1 MSYLSK
7 GDIIIKNDEWLILDI
22 ADGACLLIMLNTSKT
37 CLRIYSLECI
47 LNELDNGIA
56 ELKIKDSSDY
66 NIIPIQEFG
75 ASAVHNQRM
84 RSMAE
89 KIITKDENLFWLQN
103 RQERSRIISE
113 LAAEY
118 GVCTNTVRRFL
129 HDYLQ
134 NNLSLSKMKCGY
146 VRCGGK
152 GKFRTYDMG
161 KRAGRRGISQ
171 VSRSEELLIQFEEM
185 QKRYI
190 KCKGRISIASLYEDL
205 CMKYYSTK
213 KVVGGE
219 VYYDVYAAAN
229 RPTKR
234 QLYYYMRTNC
244 SQYDRYVGAHGER
257 EAWNN
262 KRALHSDTIA
272 NLPMKSI
279 GARYEMDEMETD
291 FYLVSRMNPNEVIGR
306 AILYF
311 AVDVFSRLIT
321 GVYVGVE
328 NNSWNG
334 AKMALLNMAEDKVEV
349 CRRAGIMI
357 AESDWP
363 SGGVIPSEFEVD
375 NGAEY
380 AGNMFEMFNHEN
392 GIKISMLPTRM
403 GSFKGNVEQKF
414 HQFNSFVQGRLPG
427 EIVKGQYGAPHV
439 AGAKLTIEDF
449 YKIVLQFVIAYN
461 KTPLTEYPSDKDV
474 FTSGIIPSPVNI
486 WNLKLNK
493 ENALRKIEDLNQYKY
508 TLLDKGTASI
518 TREGII
524 FKQVIYT
531 CERLEWLDEKMRC
544 VAFEGRDHINIRY
557 DRRNMDFIYFELH
570 GEIIRGWINER
581 KTSNEKYVGC
591 SLYDIEMINKRIK
604 EDKVLIEDG
613 RLEQKV
619 NFHAKVNSIV
629 KESKRRHS
637 GKNSKKNIR
646 QNRADERLRLQQES
660 QIVMDT
666 GFKEEQL
673 LKDTGQN
680 EKLSLTK
687 TEERI
692 DVSQMTSAELFA
704 YMRNKAY
711 EE

>member
-7 GDIIIKNDEWLILDI
+7 GDIIIKNNEWLILDI
-22 ADGACLLIMLNTSKT
+22 ADGCCLLIQLNTSRMHVRT
-37 CLRIYSLECI
+37 YSLE
-47 LNELDNGIA
+47 LLLDELDNGIT
-56 ELKIKDSSDY
+56 ELKIKDSGDSA
-66 NIIPIQEFG
+66 IIPIQEFG
-75 ASAVHNQRM
+75 ASAIHNQRM

-89 KIITKDENLFWLQN
+89 KILSRDENLFWLQD
-103 RQERSRIISE
+103 RQERSRMIAE
-113 LAAEY
+113 LSVEY
-118 GVCTNTVRRFL
+118 GVCANTIRRFL

-134 NNLSLSKMKCGY
+134 NNLSLSKMKCRY

-152 GKFRTYDMG
+152 GKVRTYEAG

-171 VSRSEELLIQFEEM
+171 VSRTEELLVQFEEM

-190 KCKGRISIASLYEDL
+190 KCKGRISISSIYEDL

-219 VYYDVYAAAN
+219 VYYDVFAAAN

-234 QLYYYMRTNC
+234 QLYYYMQTNC
-244 SQYDRYVGAHGER
+244 SQYDRYVAAHGER

-279 GARYEMDEMETD
+279 GSRYEMDEMETD

-311 AVDVFSRLIT
+311 TVDVFSKMIT
-321 GVYVGVE
+321 GVHVGVE

-357 AESDWP
+357 EENEWP
-363 SGGVIPSEFEVD
+363 SGGMLPSEFEVD

-380 AGNMFEMFNHEN
+380 ASKMFEMFNHEN

-449 YKIVLQFVIAYN
+449 YKIVLEFVIAYN
-461 KTPLTEYPSDKDV
+461 KTPMTEYPSDKDV

-508 TLLDKGTASI
+508 TLLDKGNASI

-531 CERLEWLDEKMRC
+531 CERLEWLDEKMRY

-557 DRRNMDFIYFELH
+557 DRRNMNFIYFELN
-570 GEIIRGWINER
+570 GEIVRGWINEQ
-581 KTSNEKYVGC
+581 KISNEKYAGC
-591 SLYDIEMINKRIK
+591 SLYDIEMINKRLK
-604 EDKVLIEDG
+604 TDRALIEDG
-613 RLEQKV
+613 RLEQKI
-619 NFHAKVNSIV
+619 NFHAKVNRIV
-629 KESKRRHS
+629 KESKRRHT
-637 GKNSKKNIR
+637 GTNSKKNIR
-646 QNRADERLRLQQES
+646 QNRTEEKLRLQQES

-666 GFKEEQL
+666 GFKESQQL
-673 LKDTGQN
+673 DDSIQTKVISEPRKE
-680 EKLSLTK
+680 EK
-687 TEERI
+687 I
-692 DVSQMTSAELFA
+692 DVSQMSSEELFV
-704 YMRNKAY
+704 YMRNKEY